1 MRCDPTPCSGQH
13 SALSRLNWSLEK
25 GQTWERFMRDITTH
39 PLFHALS
46 AVLAALML
54 GLVMVALAGEQS
66 FSGLGEAEHTSIAT
80 ESSTIRKKLDSII
93 LPSATFKDTP
103 LSVAIDFFRQ
113 KSIELDPSRTGEDK
127 STAGVNLVIAPLHST
142 SQPLAQRTVS
152 VQLTHLSLKDALDVV
167 ALLADCKIRVD
178 ENAVVLLPLMP
189 NEQPRITADNPELI
203 AANRDKLKAKTIPSL
218 EFTDTPFPIALE
230 FLTSKGDTCPATPP
244 DYNFVL
250 IQGKP
255 EPIPPAERLDAGEN
269 LNDPAPRASA
279 TLITLKLKN
288 ITLLDAV
295 QYVAMLADYEVVI
308 GNSVVYI
315 RPNSDSPTPPR

>member
-1 MRCDPTPCSGQH
+1 
-13 SALSRLNWSLEK
+13 
-25 GQTWERFMRDITTH
+25 
-39 PLFHALS
+39 
-46 AVLAALML
+46 LAALIL
-54 GLVMVALAGEQS
+54 GLVMVALAGEKS
-66 FSGLGEAEHTSIAT
+66 PSGLGEAEQTSIAS
-80 ESSTIRKKLDSII
+80 ESSIIRKKLDSII
-93 LPSATFKDTP
+93 LPSAFFKDTP

-142 SQPLAQRTVS
+142 SQPLARRTVS

-189 NEQPRITADNPELI
+189 NEQPGFTADNPELI
-203 AANRDKLKAKTIPSL
+203 ATNREKLKAETIPSL

-230 FLTSKGDTCPATPP
+230 FLTSKGDAFPETPA
-244 DYNFVL
+244 DFNFVL
-250 IQGKP
+250 LQGRP
-255 EPIPPAERLDAGEN
+255 EPNPSAERLDAGEN
-269 LNDPAPRASA
+269 LNDPAPRSPA

-288 ITLLDAV
+288 IPLLDAL
-295 QYVAMLADYEVVI
+295 QYVAIQADYEVVI

-315 RPNSDSPTPPR
+315 RPKSESPTPPR